1 MPTAVS
7 MQGVN
12 SRAATHLLRDIDA
25 WDTGLA
31 PASALGSQPISQ
43 ALCHPHTPKSDSSLS
58 HLQKK
63 GEESLSFPRDVALGI
78 MSAGW
83 GGHDKPSQADFKDQ
97 DGHHGPLHHQSCGH
111 HTWDPPVNLP
121 PLSAQ
126 GHSGSFLATTSW
138 LSPALSLPKKF
149 RQTLG
154 PTPQSELLT
163 QLSADLHK

>member
-1 MPTAVS
+1 MSTAVS

-31 PASALGSQPISQ
+31 LASALGSQPIPQ

-58 HLQKK
+58 HLQKE

-83 GGHDKPSQADFKDQ
+83 GGMI
-97 DGHHGPLHHQSCGH
+97 
-111 HTWDPPVNLP
+111 
-121 PLSAQ
+121 
-126 GHSGSFLATTSW
+126 
-138 LSPALSLPKKF
+138 SPH
-149 RQTLG
+149 RQTSRTRMDTMGPYIIRAVGTTLG
-154 PTPQSELLT
+154 THL
-163 QLSADLHK
+163 